1 MRWARPDNKRVEARH
16 DRRGATMKNSCMHA
30 TIRELGMLF
39 NEGAIGMLSDGPLL
53 DRFVERRDASAFEA
67 IVERYGPLVW
77 GVCRRV
83 LRDHHDAEDA
93 FQATFLV

>member
-1 MRWARPDNKRVEARH
+1 
-16 DRRGATMKNSCMHA
+16 MHA
-30 TIRELGMLF
+30 AIRELGTLF
-39 NEGAIGMLSDGPLL
+39 NEGAVGMVSDGQLL

-83 LRDHHDAEDA
+83 YRRSERR
-93 FQATFLV
+93 